1 MAKEILVADPDK
13 ADQEEFKK
21 IFELAGYRLVF
32 SENGEETLL
41 RIKLFKPD
49 LIVAGTG
56 LGEMSGFELCEAIKA
71 DPELRQIPVIL
82 LSNIFEE
89 VSKKNYDRVRADG
102 IISKPFR
109 EDEVLNLVDHLLEEE
124 AMKAKSEFSLDG
136 LDEMEEEEII
146 ELLDV
151 VEEPEQRMSIN
162 DFVAPVKEEPFQ
174 EIAFLESW
182 EKLEVEE
189 KPFEKELRLAP
200 EEKDEEIEGMFLHL
214 EKEVGLK
221 EATPEDDLFGKIEL
235 EEILEKMEKL
245 KPALEKEWP
254 VEKEEV
260 LEEEPLMI
268 AEPAEKY
275 VGLEAFKAA
284 LQKEVQ
290 GDAIG
295 EAADEA
301 MGKTLQPF
309 RVEEPKAEAPPEIP
323 ATEISLEKELKEII
337 EEEFPAELFEELGEE
352 EIEVVE
358 EPQEERLEIFEEAK
372 APMILEEE
380 VGLIEKP
387 GEIRI
392 DELEELGFPKAV
404 FEEAGEKEIGVIE
417 EPQEERLEIFEEAK
431 APMILEEE
439 IGLIEKPG
447 EIRIDELE
455 ELGFPKAV
463 FEEAGEKEI
472 GVIEEPKEERIEIFE
487 KAEAPR
493 FPEEEIVLPLRGVEQ
508 QMGEVIA
515 KGVQEMMEN
524 FITKIVPEMA
534 QNIVTLTVDRI
545 ERMVR
550 EIVPDLAERAI
561 QEEIKRLQKGEKD

>member
-182 EKLEVEE
+182 DKLEVEE
-189 KPFEKELRLAP
+189 KPFEKELTLVP
-200 EEKDEEIEGMFLHL
+200 EEKDEEIEGMLLHL

-235 EEILEKMEKL
+235 EEILEKVEKL

-260 LEEEPLMI
+260 LEEEPLEEEPLMI

-290 GDAIG
+290 G

-309 RVEEPKAEAPPEIP
+309 RVEEAKAEAPPEIP
-323 ATEISLEKELKEII
+323 ATEIPLEKELKELI

-380 VGLIEKP
+380 V
-387 GEIRI
+387 
-392 DELEELGFPKAV
+392 
-404 FEEAGEKEIGVIE
+404 
-417 EPQEERLEIFEEAK
+417 
-431 APMILEEE
+431 
-439 IGLIEKPG
+439 GLIEKPG

-561 QEEIKRLQKGEKD
+561 QEEIKRLQKREKD

>member
-56 LGEMSGFELCEAIKA
+56 LGEMSGFELCETIKT
-71 DPELRQIPVIL
+71 DPDLRQIPVIL

-89 VSKKNYDRVRADG
+89 ISKKDYDRVRADG

-124 AMKAKSEFSLDG
+124 ALKAKSEFSLDG
-136 LDEMEEEEII
+136 LDEIEEEEII

-151 VEEPEQRMSIN
+151 VEEPEQRISIN
-162 DFVAPVKEEPFQ
+162 DFVAPVKEEPAQ
-174 EIAFLESW
+174 EIASFESW
-182 EKLEVEE
+182 EKLETEG
-189 KPFEKELRLAP
+189 KPFEKELTLAP
-200 EEKDEEIEGMFLHL
+200 EEKDEEIEGMLLNL

-221 EATPEDDLFGKIEL
+221 EATPEDELFGKIEM
-235 EEILEKMEKL
+235 EEILEKVEKL

-260 LEEEPLMI
+260 LEEELLEEEPLMME
-268 AEPAEKY
+268 EPAEKY
-275 VGLEAFKAA
+275 AGLEQFKAA
-284 LQKEVQ
+284 LQREVQ
-290 GDAIG
+290 GGVIG

-301 MGKTLQPF
+301 LGATIQPL
-309 RVEEPKAEAPPEIP
+309 RLEEPKVEAPPEIP
-323 ATEISLEKELKEII
+323 VTEISATEIPLEKELKELI
-337 EEEFPAELFEELGEE
+337 EEEFPEELFEELEEE
-352 EIEVVE
+352 EIKVIG
-358 EPQEERLEIFEEAK
+358 EPQEERLELFEETK

-380 VGLIEKP
+380 VGVIEKP

-404 FEEAGEKEIGVIE
+404 FEEA
-417 EPQEERLEIFEEAK
+417 R
-431 APMILEEE
+431 
-439 IGLIEKPG
+439 
-447 EIRIDELE
+447 
-455 ELGFPKAV
+455 
-463 FEEAGEKEI
+463 EKEI
-472 GVIEEPKEERIEIFE
+472 GVIEEPKEERIEVFE

-493 FPEEEIVLPLRGVEQ
+493 FSEEEIVLPLRGMEQ

-534 QNIVTLTVDRI
+534 QNMITLTVDRI
-545 ERMVR
+545 EKMVR

>member
-151 VEEPEQRMSIN
+151 MEEPEQRMSIN

-174 EIAFLESW
+174 EIASLESW
-182 EKLEVEE
+182 DKLEVEE
-189 KPFEKELRLAP
+189 KPFEKELTLVP
-200 EEKDEEIEGMFLHL
+200 EENDEEMEGMLLHL

-268 AEPAEKY
+268 EEPAEKY

-323 ATEISLEKELKEII
+323 ATEITLEKELKELI

-358 EPQEERLEIFEEAK
+358 ELQEERLEIFEEAK

-380 VGLIEKP
+380 V
-387 GEIRI
+387 
-392 DELEELGFPKAV
+392 
-404 FEEAGEKEIGVIE
+404 
-417 EPQEERLEIFEEAK
+417 
-431 APMILEEE
+431 
-439 IGLIEKPG
+439 GLIEKPG

>member
-89 VSKKNYDRVRADG
+89 VSKKDYDRVRADG

-109 EDEVLNLVDHLLEEE
+109 EDEVLNLVDHLLEED
-124 AMKAKSEFSLDG
+124 AMKAKSEFSLEG
-136 LDEMEEEEII
+136 LDEMDEEEII

-162 DFVAPVKEEPFQ
+162 DFVPPVKEEPFQ
-174 EIAFLESW
+174 EIASLESW
-182 EKLEVEE
+182 DKLEVEE
-189 KPFEKELRLAP
+189 KPFEKELTLAP
-200 EEKDEEIEGMFLHL
+200 EEKDEEIEGMLRHL

-221 EATPEDDLFGKIEL
+221 EAAPEDELFGKIEL
-235 EEILEKMEKL
+235 EEILEKVEKL

-268 AEPAEKY
+268 EEPAEKY

-290 GDAIG
+290 GEAIG

-323 ATEISLEKELKEII
+323 ATEIPATEIPLQKQLKELI

-352 EIEVVE
+352 EIEVVK

-372 APMILEEE
+372 APMILQEE

-404 FEEAGEKEIGVIE
+404 FEEAREKEMGVIE
-417 EPQEERLEIFEEAK
+417 EL
-431 APMILEEE
+431 
-439 IGLIEKPG
+439 
-447 EIRIDELE
+447 
-455 ELGFPKAV
+455 
-463 FEEAGEKEI
+463 
-472 GVIEEPKEERIEIFE
+472 KEERIEVFE
-487 KAEAPR
+487 KGEAPR
-493 FPEEEIVLPLRGVEQ
+493 FPEEKIVLPLRGVEQ
-508 QMGEVIA
+508 QMGEVIS

-534 QNIVTLTVDRI
+534 QDIITLTVDRI
-545 ERMVR
+545 EKMVR